1 MEKRGVRPM
10 PNGQTV
16 HMSSDD
22 HDASGLVLSRRRS
35 RWHRGSSPGGAVRGP
50 VDVRAA
56 VRTLLTDFVTTE
68 CLPQLDGTGIGVAS
82 KVLSDFLDGGK
93 YVRSTFMYL
102 GWLCGAD
109 EDESALRASASLE
122 LLHAFA
128 LLQDDVMDE
137 SALRRGRPAA
147 HVALSAWHRGRGLTD
162 SSDRFG
168 ESAATVLGD
177 LCLVW
182 AEKMLRQSGVDA
194 DALARVWPRYD
205 DMRVELA
212 VGQLADLVNDSHAF
226 PTFDEVLDVARRKS
240 GNYTVRRPLE
250 IGAAMA
256 GCRPEVVD
264 AVGQYGSAIGE
275 AFQLRDD
282 LLGIS
287 GSPTVTG
294 KSVGIDLEAQKATS
308 VVVAAHQLADPGM
321 RRQLAELMTTPTLT
335 VDDAERWRTLII
347 ASGAAQW
354 IEELIDDRLAHALR
368 CLDVAG
374 IPQTARAAMEDM
386 AVYCTKRSA

>member
-1 MEKRGVRPM
+1 M
-10 PNGQTV
+10 PVSNGSV

-22 HDASGLVLSRRRS
+22 HDGSTRVLSYRRQRG
-35 RWHRGSSPGGAVRGP
+35 HRGSTPVRITRDP
-50 VDVRAA
+50 ADVRAA
-56 VRTLLTDFVTTE
+56 VRRLLADFVTTE
-68 CLPQLDGTGIGVAS
+68 CLGQLDGTGIGVAS
-82 KVLSDFLDGGK
+82 EVLSDFLDGGK

-102 GWLCGAD
+102 GWLCGAE
-109 EDESALRASASLE
+109 EDEAALRASASLE
-122 LLHAFA
+122 LFHAFA

-137 SALRRGRPAA
+137 SPLRRGRPAA
-147 HVALSAWHRGRGLTD
+147 HVALSGWHRARGLTE

-182 AEKMLRQSGVDA
+182 SEKMLRQSGVGA
-194 DALARVWPRYD
+194 EALARVWPRYD

-256 GCRPEVVD
+256 GCRSEVID
-264 AVGQYGSAIGE
+264 AIGRYGGAIGE

-282 LLGIS
+282 LLGLS

-308 VVVAAHQLADPGM
+308 VVVAAHQMADAGL
-321 RRQLAELMTTPTLT
+321 RRQLAELMSTPTLSA
-335 VDDAERWRTLII
+335 DDADRWRTLII

-354 IEELIDDRLAHALR
+354 IEELIDERLATAVGALN
-368 CLDVAG
+368 VAG

-386 AVYCTKRSA
+386 AVYCTERSA

>member
-1 MEKRGVRPM
+1 M
-10 PNGQTV
+10 PSGQTV
-16 HMSSDD
+16 HMNGDD
-22 HDASGLVLSRRRS
+22 HDGSGLVLSRRRQ
-35 RWHRGSSPGGAVRGP
+35 RGHRSQPPVRAVGGS

-56 VRTLLTDFVTTE
+56 VRALLADFVTTE
-68 CLPQLDGTGIGVAS
+68 CLPQLDGTGVGVAS
-82 KVLSDFLDGGK
+82 QVLSDFLDGGK

-102 GWLCGAD
+102 GWLCGAE
-109 EDESALRASASLE
+109 EDDSALRASASLE

-147 HVALSAWHRGRGLTD
+147 HVALGAWHRGRGLTD

-182 AEKMLRQSGVDA
+182 GEKMLRQSGVGA
-194 DALARVWPRYD
+194 EALARVWPRYD

-212 VGQLADLVNDSHAF
+212 VGQLADLVNDAHAF
-226 PTFDEVLDVARRKS
+226 PTFEEVLDVARRKS

-256 GCRPEVVD
+256 GCRPDVID
-264 AVGQYGSAIGE
+264 AVGQYGTAIGE

-282 LLGIS
+282 LLGIW

-294 KSVGIDLEAQKATS
+294 KSVGTDLEAQKATS
-308 VVVAAHQLADPGM
+308 VVVAAHQLADAGL
-321 RRQLAELMTTPTLT
+321 RRQLAELMSTPALT
-335 VDDAERWRTLII
+335 AADAERWRTLII

-354 IEELIDDRLAHALR
+354 IEELIEERLARALG
-368 CLDVAG
+368 CLDVAR
-374 IPQTARAAMEDM
+374 IPQPARAAMEDM
-386 AVYCTKRSA
+386 AVYCTERSA

>member
-1 MEKRGVRPM
+1 M
-10 PNGQTV
+10 PSGQSV
-16 HMSSDD
+16 HMNGDD
-22 HDASGLVLSRRRS
+22 HDGSGLVLSRRR
-35 RWHRGSSPGGAVRGP
+35 RRGHRPLPAVRAVRGS
-50 VDVRAA
+50 VDVRDE
-56 VRTLLTDFVTTE
+56 VRALLADFVATE
-68 CLPQLDGTGIGVAS
+68 CLPQLDGTGVDVAS
-82 KVLSDFLDGGK
+82 RVLSDFLDGGK

-102 GWLCGAD
+102 GWLCGAE
-109 EDESALRASASLE
+109 EDRSALRASASLE

-182 AEKMLRQSGVDA
+182 GEKMLRQSGVGDE
-194 DALARVWPRYD
+194 ALARVWSRYD

-256 GCRPEVVD
+256 GCRPDVVD
-264 AVGQYGSAIGE
+264 ALGQYGSAIGE

-287 GSPTVTG
+287 GSPSVTG

-308 VVVAAHQLADPGM
+308 VVVAAYQLADAGL
-321 RRQLAELMTTPTLT
+321 RRQLADLMSTATLT
-335 VDDAERWRTLII
+335 VADAERWRTLIV
-347 ASGAAQW
+347 ASGAVQW
-354 IEELIDDRLAHALR
+354 IEELIEERLARALG

-374 IPQTARAAMEDM
+374 IPQPARAALEDM
-386 AVYCTKRSA
+386 AVYCTERNA

>member
-1 MEKRGVRPM
+1 MRDRGVTRTI
-10 PNGQTV
+10 NGQETA
-16 HMSSDD
+16 MSSAD
-22 HDASGLVLSRRRS
+22 HEASALVLPPRRCGHQS
-35 RWHRGSSPGGAVRGP
+35 ASAGDSP
-50 VDVRAA
+50 VDVRHA
-56 VRTLLTDFVTTE
+56 VRMILADFVKNR
-68 CLPQLDGTGIGVAS
+68 CLGELDSTGIDGAGD
-82 KVLSDFLDGGK
+82 VLSGFLDGGK

-102 GWLCGAD
+102 GWLCGAE
-109 EDESALRASASLE
+109 EDEAALRASASLE

-147 HVALSAWHRGRGLTD
+147 HVALSQWHRARGLTD

-182 AEKMLRQSGVDA
+182 GEKMLRESGVGA
-194 DALARVWPRYD
+194 DALARIWPRYD
-205 DMRVELA
+205 DMRIELA
-212 VGQLADLVNDSHAF
+212 IGQLADLINDSHAF

-256 GCRPEVVD
+256 GCRPEVID
-264 AVGQYGSAIGE
+264 ALGEYGAAVGE

-282 LLGIS
+282 LLGLS

-294 KSVGIDLEAQKATS
+294 KSVGIDLAAQKATS
-308 VVVAAHQLADPGM
+308 VVVAAHQLADAGL
-321 RRQLAELMTTPTLT
+321 RRELADLMSSPALSPA
-335 VDDAERWRTLII
+335 DADRWQKLII

-354 IEELIDDRLAHALR
+354 IEQLIDERLTRAMSW
-368 CLDVAG
+368 LDVAG
-374 IPQTARAAMEDM
+374 IPATARAALEDM
-386 AVYCTKRSA
+386 AVYCTERSA

>member
-1 MEKRGVRPM
+1 MTG
-10 PNGQTV
+10 
-16 HMSSDD
+16 DD
-22 HDASGLVLSRRRS
+22 HEAPGVVLSHRR
-35 RWHRGSSPGGAVRGP
+35 HRGHRGRSPVRAVQGSA
-50 VDVRAA
+50 DVRAA
-56 VRTLLTDFVTTE
+56 VRGLLVDFVTTE
-68 CLPQLDGTGIGVAS
+68 CLPQLDGTGVDVAS
-82 KVLSDFLDGGK
+82 GVLSDFLDGGK

-102 GWLCGAD
+102 GWLCGAEQD
-109 EDESALRASASLE
+109 EAALRASASLE

-137 SALRRGRPAA
+137 STLRRGRPAA

-168 ESAATVLGD
+168 ESAATILGD

-182 AEKMLRQSGVDA
+182 AEKMLRQSGVSA
-194 DALARVWPRYD
+194 EALARIWPRYD
-205 DMRVELA
+205 EMRVELA

-226 PTFDEVLDVARRKS
+226 PTFEEVLDVARRKS

-256 GCRPEVVD
+256 GCREAVVD
-264 AVGQYGSAIGE
+264 AVGRYGTAIGE

-294 KSVGIDLEAQKATS
+294 KSVGTDLEAQKATS
-308 VVVAAHQLADPGM
+308 VVVAAHQMADAGL
-321 RRQLAELMTTPTLT
+321 RRQLADLMTTPTLT
-335 VDDAERWRTLII
+335 TEDAERWRTLII
-347 ASGAAQW
+347 ASGAIQW
-354 IEELIDDRLAHALR
+354 IEELIEQRLAQAIGY
-368 CLDVAG
+368 LDVAG
-374 IPQTARAAMEDM
+374 IPQDARAAMEDM
-386 AVYCTKRSA
+386 AVYCTERSA